1 MNIEMSWLKVSQDV
15 VVPMHH
21 ETFDVKAN
29 EQVGSYQSTFNPD
42 VENAIV

>member
-1 MNIEMSWLKVSQDV
+1 MCWLEASQDV

-21 ETFDVKAN
+21 ETFDVKVN
-29 EQVGSYQSTFNPD
+29 EQVGSYQSIFNSD